1 MLASV
6 PVGWLWLLAAAST
19 ALSSCLLGNMI
30 PLRKFRI
37 AYPVTMVVGGA
48 VLVVV
53 CRANGIGLAGTLVM
67 YSCAHIGLTLG
78 MLPQRGLFKEVFER
92 WRRGEATDHLK
103 VPRRHQAFLAVC
115 VVGVLLAG
123 FALTR

>member
-1 MLASV
+1 MLTSV
-6 PVGWLWLLAAAST
+6 PIGWLWLLAVAST
-19 ALSSCLLGNMI
+19 ALSSCTLGSWI

-37 AYPVTMVVGGA
+37 AYPVIMIVGGT

-53 CRANGIGLAGTLVM
+53 CRLKGIDLAGALIM

-78 MLPQRGLFKEVFER
+78 LLPQRKLFKEVLER
-92 WRRGEATDHLK
+92 WRRGEATDH
-103 VPRRHQAFLAVC
+103 VQIPGRHQVFLAVC
-115 VVGVLLAG
+115 VIGVLLAG